1 MKSGKGNASRITSS
15 RENYVLEMQGEKEKN
30 HNSYALENIFYYYFL
45 ENKEKVDALMTEV
58 EVRSGYSILLG
69 VIIT

>member
-1 MKSGKGNASRITSS
+1 MYEKWLENASRITSS
-15 RENYVLEMQGEKEKN
+15 RENYVLEMQGKKEKL
-30 HNSYALENIFYYYFL
+30 NSFPLENIFSYYFL

-58 EVRSGYSILLG
+58 EVPSGYSILLG

>member
-15 RENYVLEMQGEKEKN
+15 RENYVLEMQGKKEKN
-30 HNSYALENIFYYYFL
+30 LNSYALENIFYYYFL
-45 ENKEKVDALMTEV
+45 ENKEKVEALMTEV
-58 EVRSGYSILLG
+58 EVPSGYSILLG